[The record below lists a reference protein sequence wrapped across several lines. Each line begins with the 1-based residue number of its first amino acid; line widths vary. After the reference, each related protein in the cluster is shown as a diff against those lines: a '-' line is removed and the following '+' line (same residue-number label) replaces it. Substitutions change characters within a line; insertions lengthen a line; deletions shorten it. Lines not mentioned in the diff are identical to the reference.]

1 MIIPRVGALILL
13 GGFGYAFVTYARLAY
28 ITGVEGYTSWAWV
41 LLLLLPSGILGV
53 ASAILVLRR
62 DDRGRRLV
70 MPFAVVTT
78 VSALLSLAGAPPVGG
93 FLDDYKAASLERGVT
108 VPPYERNEGLSEEEY
123 IDSQANDLK
132 LTGSLTAIGT
142 AAIYAFMARRGQ
154 RKPKQSAAA
163 QPAARAAP

>member
-41 LLLLLPSGILGV
+41 LLFLLPSGILGV

>member
-41 LLLLLPSGILGV
+41 LLFLLPSGILGV

-70 MPFAVVTT
+70 MPFVVVTT

-93 FLDDYKAASLERGVT
+93 FLDDYEAASLERGVT